1 MDPRPSSFWYVE
13 YFEKILTS
21 VGSLWSSLQGEVYF
35 MGGGAAARLCRQQ
48 TRPQSWILL
57 RTRNLVTA
65 VRINNFLRLQSK
77 QVKRSRR

>member
-1 MDPRPSSFWYVE
+1 
-13 YFEKILTS
+13 
-21 VGSLWSSLQGEVYF
+21 

-65 VRINNFLRLQSK
+65 VRINKFLRLQSK

>member
-1 MDPRPSSFWYVE
+1 
-13 YFEKILTS
+13 
-21 VGSLWSSLQGEVYF
+21 
-35 MGGGAAARLCRQQ
+35 MGGGAAARLCRQK